1 MTSAAPRQPSLA
13 EIVDWDV
20 GNWSQALGFWEGR
33 SRLRRD
39 GLALEIG
46 AAGGG
51 LSLWLA
57 HLGFRVICS
66 DRRPISVA
74 ARALHAKYGLASQI
88 EYRTIDATS
97 IPFRDELDLVCFKS
111 VLGGVGADDRKD
123 RQQQAVEQMRAALKP
138 NGEVWFAENLVG
150 SAFHRWTRARFV
162 KWGHQWRWVTVGEVG
177 EFFGAFRHLESITF
191 GVVAAFGRSEWQR
204 TALARVDRWL
214 TSAVPGSWHYIIV
227 GLARK

>member
-1 MTSAAPRQPSLA
+1 MESAALRQPSLA
-13 EIVDWDV
+13 EIVDWDI

-33 SRLRRD
+33 SHLRKD

-46 AAGGG
+46 AGGGG

-66 DRRPISVA
+66 DQRPPSPA

-97 IPFRDELDLVCFKS
+97 VPFRDELDLVCFKS
-111 VLGGVGADDRKD
+111 VLGGVGLDDRRD
-123 RQQQAVEQMRAALKP
+123 RQQQAVEQMWTALKP
-138 NGEVWFAENLVG
+138 GGEAWFAENLVG
-150 SAFHRWTRARFV
+150 SVFHRWARTFFV
-162 KWGHQWRWVTVGEVG
+162 KWGRRWRWVTVDEIQ
-177 EFFGAFRHLESITF
+177 EFFRCFGHLEFKTF

-204 TALARVDRWL
+204 NALARVDRWL
-214 TSAVPGSWHYIIV
+214 TFAVPDSWHYIIV
-227 GLARK
+227 GIARK

>member
-20 GNWSQALGFWEGR
+20 GNWSQALEFWEGR

-66 DRRPISVA
+66 DLRSPSAA
-74 ARALHAKYGLASQI
+74 ARALHATYGLASQI
-88 EYRTIDATS
+88 EYRTIDTTA
-97 IPFRDELDLVCFKS
+97 IPFRDELDLICFKS

-123 RQQQAVEQMRAALKP
+123 RQQQAVEQMWAALKP
-138 NGEVWFAENLVG
+138 SGEVWFAENLVG
-150 SAFHRWTRARFV
+150 SALHRWARARFV
-162 KWGHQWRWVTVGEVG
+162 NWGRQWRWVTVDEVQ
-177 EFFGAFRHLESITF
+177 EFAP
-191 GVVAAFGRSEWQR
+191 
-204 TALARVDRWL
+204 
-214 TSAVPGSWHYIIV
+214 SAI
-227 GLARK
+227 